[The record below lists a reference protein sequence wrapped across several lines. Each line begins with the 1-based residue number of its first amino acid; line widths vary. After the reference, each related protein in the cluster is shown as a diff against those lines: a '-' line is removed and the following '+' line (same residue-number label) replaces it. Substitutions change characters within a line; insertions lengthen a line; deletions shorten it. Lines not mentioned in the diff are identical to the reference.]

1 MDIRCRLPPHRRA
14 ELVRRVLVE
23 GQSKAN
29 VAAAFGVCRRQM
41 GRALSGPGRPLWSLY
56 PKRLHSQTRPRAVAH
71 IETPRRARWTGK
83 QIAKEAGVSP
93 AAVSRVLRPYE
104 RDHPV
109 NASTST
115 SKNSG
120 FQ

>member
-1 MDIRCRLPPHRRA
+1 
-14 ELVRRVLVE
+14 LVRRVLVE
-23 GQSKAN
+23 GQSKAK
-29 VAAAFGVCRRQM
+29 VAAAFAVCRRQM

-56 PKRLHSQTRPRAVAH
+56 PKRLHIQTRPRAVAQ
-71 IETPRRARWTGK
+71 IETPSARWTGK

-93 AAVSRVLRPYE
+93 AAVSRVLRRYE
-104 RDHPV
+104 REHPV